1 MVCLSEKFIG
11 RAIPKVSSKKEP
23 HLRTLISHEKYIWKV
38 SQIECLSMQETML
51 QMQRSLFII
60 RGYILFNDRYIF

>member
-38 SQIECLSMQETML
+38 SQIECLSM
-51 QMQRSLFII
+51 
-60 RGYILFNDRYIF
+60 